1 MKPRLTGSITVR
13 LGAKA
18 LRVVRARAK
27 AEKKSASDV
36 IRALIEA
43 EWSPRDD
50 VSAMSLSRAW
60 VGAIADA
67 HLPAGRSARAALEAW
82 TPDRR

>member
-18 LRVVRARAK
+18 LRLVRTRAK

-36 IRALIEA
+36 IRELIEA
-43 EWSPRDD
+43 EWSPRED
-50 VSAMSLSRAW
+50 VSALSLSRAW
-60 VGAIADA
+60 VGAIRDSR
-67 HLPAGRSARAALEAW
+67 LPRGAAAREGLEDWA
-82 TPDRR
+82 PDRR